1 MTQESTERMLGIL
14 TAEVRNLR
22 ADIDR
27 QERKSDE
34 SRAAMHK
41 RVDVLVDRVGVI
53 EGDVLSVKRDVVDM
67 KPITDDVKKW
77 KIMGMT
83 AIAIIGLGGAAMGV
97 TFAEAIK
104 RLISVVIGRAV

>member
-1 MTQESTERMLGIL
+1 MTQESAERTLGMLL
-14 TAEVRNLR
+14 AEVRNLR

-34 SRAAMHK
+34 SRASMHR
-41 RVDVLVDRVGVI
+41 RVDALVDRVSAI
-53 EGDVLSVKRDVVDM
+53 EGEFSAVKKEVVDM
-67 KPITDDVKKW
+67 KPVTDDVKRW

-83 AIAIIGLGGAAMGV
+83 AIAVIGIGGAAMGV

-104 RLISVVIGRAV
+104 RVLAVIFGRAM